1 MPICMFMEDSLEP
14 RPFEAHRGGY
24 LSLINTMNSLTMN
37 NNNLDNN
44 DNNNNNNVVTLCY
57 K

>member
-24 LSLINTMNSLTMN
+24 LSLINIMNSFNN
-37 NNNLDNN
+37 NNNLDN
-44 DNNNNNNVVTLCY
+44 DNNNVVTLCY

>member
-1 MPICMFMEDSLEP
+1 MPICMFMEGLLEP

-44 DNNNNNNVVTLCY
+44 DNNNNNVVTLCY